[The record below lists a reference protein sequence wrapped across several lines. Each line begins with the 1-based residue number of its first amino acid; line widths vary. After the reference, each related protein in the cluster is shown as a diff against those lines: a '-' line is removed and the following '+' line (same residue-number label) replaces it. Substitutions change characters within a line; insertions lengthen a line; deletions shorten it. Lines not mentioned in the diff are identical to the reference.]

1 MARGNFND
9 ILGGLL
15 FVTIGIV
22 GAALSSQHEI
32 GSAGD
37 MGPGYLP
44 FGIFVIIGIL
54 GTVITL
60 QGLAAAPELRDELK
74 LRPALAV
81 IIGLVSFAALLR
93 TGGFFV
99 ATFALVVI
107 VSLADK
113 EARFGQSVIV
123 GAALGIFGTVIF
135 GMGLGIPLP
144 AWPWSN

>member
-1 MARGNFND
+1 MARGNVSD

-15 FVTIGIV
+15 FVTIGTV
-22 GAALSSQHEI
+22 GAALSRNYEI
-32 GSAGD
+32 GSASD

-44 FGIFVIIGIL
+44 FGIFIIIGIL
-54 GTVITL
+54 GAIITL

-74 LRPALAV
+74 LRPVLAV
-81 IIGLVSFAALLR
+81 IIGSAAFAALMR

-99 ATFALVVI
+99 ATLVLVVI
-107 VSLADK
+107 ASLADK

-123 GAALGIFGTVIF
+123 GTVLGIFGTVIF
-135 GMGLGIPLP
+135 GIGLGIPLP